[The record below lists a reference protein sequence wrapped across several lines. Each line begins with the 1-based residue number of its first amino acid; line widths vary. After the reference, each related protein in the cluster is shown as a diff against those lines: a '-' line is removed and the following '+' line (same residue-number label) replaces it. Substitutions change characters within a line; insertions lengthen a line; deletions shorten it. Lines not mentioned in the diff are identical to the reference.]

1 MINDNHCTRGTEG
14 QQISFEKAQ
23 SFPAH
28 SPLRKG
34 ESTSRAGPIFKT
46 PLATGFPVQS
56 GYSLIPLPVDGSQ
69 IQISGAKLSC
79 LSVIL
84 FCPIVHVF
92 PNRLQRREDLDAFCL
107 VFCYPLLLPSPSS
120 LVLFFGQYGNT
131 EPVDQGCWLGRS
143 LPVESH
149 RTDHPP

>member
-14 QQISFEKAQ
+14 QQISFEQAQ

-56 GYSLIPLPVDGSQ
+56 GYGLIPLPVDGSQ
-69 IQISGAKLSC
+69 IQISGANKLSC

-107 VFCYPLLLPSPSS
+107 VFCYSVLSSAILSCSLRLPLLSFSS
-120 LVLFFGQYGNT
+120 VNMETPNQLIKVVG
-131 EPVDQGCWLGRS
+131 
-143 LPVESH
+143 
-149 RTDHPP
+149 